1 VESLEET
8 GFVVGDDAPDPG
20 RRDDAEK
27 AILTRLREFITA
39 VVDGDRDVLIIAGQ
53 PGLGPHVMGAGARAY
68 VDLHGLCLQELS
80 AVADE
85 VLLVVA
91 GRTVRLEPDAVERA
105 VEPSDASPND
115 TASFPEL
122 REHGDTQVPDG
133 VVDLAVNVLPG
144 PPTWLAERLAAA
156 AADLA
161 AYPDDTA
168 ARAAAAARH
177 GRPPEQCLTVNGAAE
192 AFWLIAQV
200 LRPRL
205 A

>member
-1 VESLEET
+1 MGRLSVGVGGQKSGKSGLAARRASASGRPVVVVAPAVVRDDEFAARVRRHRADRPADWRTIESFDLAAAVAEAGPGAFVLVDALDTWLVESWEET
-8 GFVVGDDAPDPG
+8 GFVVRDDAPDPG

-91 GRTVRLEPDAVERA
+91 GRTVRLEPDAVER
-105 VEPSDASPND
+105 
-115 TASFPEL
+115 
-122 REHGDTQVPDG
+122 
-133 VVDLAVNVLPG
+133 
-144 PPTWLAERLAAA
+144 
-156 AADLA
+156 
-161 AYPDDTA
+161 
-168 ARAAAAARH
+168 
-177 GRPPEQCLTVNGAAE
+177 
-192 AFWLIAQV
+192 
-200 LRPRL
+200 
-205 A
+205 